1 MAGDANPLVG
11 GTGMSVLMGGG
22 AILSGFF
29 YPGIDLGSRIILLFL
44 GGLFVLAGLLFS
56 KA

>member
-1 MAGDANPLVG
+1 
-11 GTGMSVLMGGG
+11 MSVLMGGG